1 MPRARREETCRH
13 EMADYGQI
21 ELAEPSEDDVAQ
33 VRLLI
38 EKVAEA

>member
-1 MPRARREETCRH
+1 
-13 EMADYGQI
+13 MAEYAEI

-38 EKVAEA
+38 KKVVAEA